1 MAMMDRIDGFIPEA
15 VKVRVD
21 QRRRAPSVAPRRG
34 PEWIRRQRDR
44 SEDLISAP
52 ASDFTA
58 VYYAVYHLRS
68 LLTDHPWAAEPRT
81 VSVLEDLLKR
91 EDFAR
96 QRQGL
101 FLFRQAALTL
111 VSIMVRTG
119 GAVDEGAALARQAER
134 SIEQVLAK
142 TWGHAH
148 RAMAESLGSLPVAV
162 AGPCVEDDW
171 AHGDRGRVLDLDRLL
186 DGHGLKLTGTDRV
199 IGRSRVF
206 RLADDDRILVLKATR
221 PGENPEGLLNEALW
235 MRRLAGAAGFFPL
248 RFDIPFPLDLD
259 GRYLF
264 RLTGFPGHPARSGG
278 HAIVFLAH
286 PDYFSYPVGR
296 GGGGLDDRA
305 FRELMAR
312 NAWLLGKLTGRG
324 IVHTAAIPLFHNRV
338 QADRR
343 RDRGRYEWF
352 RAGRLDRW
360 LASCDYPNLGI
371 TGLRDLEHLVPASGR
386 ETNLY
391 RHIGSHFLSLLLIVG
406 AHFRGKAPERRGL
419 DPDGRPVDARNLFD
433 PALVGDLIREIFGAY
448 HEGFAGTPFTGP
460 SPVDIPELVLAM
472 IEEMGVDRHMEEVLR
487 AVDQE
492 GMSDA
497 GFRAFLE
504 ERGFSDDRIRG
515 LPKGAADIVFH
526 SGPHLGSFNRPI
538 SLPELIRA
546 VETFSAL
553 CMAGRFRRCRADG
566 RVRPDQWDP
575 GA

>member
-1 MAMMDRIDGFIPEA
+1 MTAL
-15 VKVRVD
+15 
-21 QRRRAPSVAPRRG
+21 RRQTPSDASRRG
-34 PEWIRRQRDR
+34 PEWILRQRDR
-44 SEDLISAP
+44 SEELISAP

-68 LLTDHPWAAEPRT
+68 LLADHPEAAAPRT
-81 VSVLEDLLKR
+81 VGVLEKLLKR
-91 EDFAR
+91 EDFAS

-111 VSIMVRTG
+111 VSVMVRTG
-119 GAVDEGAALARQAER
+119 GAVDKGAAMARRARE
-134 SIEQVLAK
+134 SIERVLAE

-162 AGPCVEDDW
+162 AGPRVDDDRF
-171 AHGDRGRVLDLDRLL
+171 HGGRRRVLDLDRLL
-186 DGHGLKLTGTDRV
+186 DGHGLKRTGTDRV
-199 IGRSRVF
+199 AGRSRVF
-206 RLADDDRILVLKATR
+206 RLAGDDRILVLKATR
-221 PGENPEGLLNEALW
+221 PGENPQDLLNEALW
-235 MRRLAGAAGFFPL
+235 MRRLAGAAGSFPL

-259 GRYLF
+259 GCYLF
-264 RLTGFPGHPARSGG
+264 RLTGAPGHPDRSGG

-286 PDYFSYPVGR
+286 PDYFSYPVGP
-296 GGGGLDDRA
+296 GGGLDDAA
-305 FRELMAR
+305 FAELMAR
-312 NAWLLGKLTGRG
+312 NAWLLGKLTGQG

-343 RDRGRYEWF
+343 RDGGQYEWF

-371 TGLRDLEHLVPASGR
+371 TGLRDLEHLVPASDR

-391 RHIGSHFLSLLLIVG
+391 RHIGSHFLSLLLIIG
-406 AHFRGKAPERRGL
+406 AHFRGKAPGKRGL
-419 DPDGRPVDARNLFD
+419 DPDGRPVDVRGLFD
-433 PALVGDLIREIFGAY
+433 PALVGDLIGKIFSAY
-448 HEGFAGTPFTGP
+448 HEGFSGSPFTGP

-492 GMSDA
+492 EMSDA

-515 LPKGAADIVFH
+515 LPQGAADIVFH
-526 SGPHLGSFNRPI
+526 SGPHLGGFNRPI

-553 CMAGRFRRCRADG
+553 CMAGRYQRCRADG
-566 RVRPDQWDP
+566 RVRPDQWNP

>member
-1 MAMMDRIDGFIPEA
+1 MTAL
-15 VKVRVD
+15 
-21 QRRRAPSVAPRRG
+21 RRHAAAGALRRG
-34 PEWIRRQRDR
+34 PEWIRRRRDR
-44 SEDLISAP
+44 SEELISAS

-68 LLTDHPWAAEPRT
+68 LLADHPGAAEPRT
-81 VSVLEDLLKR
+81 VGVLEDLLKR
-91 EDFAR
+91 EDFAS

-111 VSIMVRTG
+111 VSVMVRTG
-119 GAVDEGAALARQAER
+119 GALDENPDMARRAGR
-134 SIEQVLAK
+134 SIERVLAE

-148 RAMAESLGSLPVAV
+148 RAMAESLGSLPAAAARPRV
-162 AGPCVEDDW
+162 DDDRP
-171 AHGDRGRVLDLDRLL
+171 HGGRRRVLDLDRLL
-186 DGHGLKLTGTDRV
+186 DEHGLKRTGTDRV
-199 IGRSRVF
+199 AGRSRVF
-206 RLADDDRILVLKATR
+206 RLAGDHRILVLKATR

-235 MRRLAGAAGFFPL
+235 MRRLTGAAGSFPL
-248 RFDIPFPLDLD
+248 RFDIPFPLGLD

-264 RLTGFPGHPARSGG
+264 RLTGAPDHPDRSDG

-296 GGGGLDDRA
+296 DGGGLDDAA
-305 FRELMAR
+305 FAELVAR

-343 RDRGRYEWF
+343 RDGGQYEWF

-371 TGLRDLEHLVPASGR
+371 TGLRDLEHLVPASDR

-391 RHIGSHFLSLLLIVG
+391 RHIGAHFLSLFLIVG

-419 DPDGRPVDARNLFD
+419 DPDGRPVDVRDLFD
-433 PALVGDLIREIFGAY
+433 PALLGDLIGKIFSAY

-460 SPVDIPELVLAM
+460 PPVDIPELVLAM
-472 IEEMGVDRHMEEVLR
+472 IKEMGVDRHMEEVLR
-487 AVDQE
+487 AVDQKE
-492 GMSDA
+492 MSDA

-515 LPKGAADIVFH
+515 LPQGAADIVFH
-526 SGPHLGSFNRPI
+526 SGPHLGGFNRPI

-553 CMAGRFRRCRADG
+553 CMAGRYRRCRADG